1 MAMPTIRKLTL
12 TFTLSSLLLPVTG
25 YGQDGQRAHVH
36 GEAELQVAIE
46 GKTAE
51 LILRSP
57 AANLLG
63 FEHAP
68 QDSGQEQLVQET
80 RQWLEANAL
89 IQAPANDCTVSA
101 GTIHQMGGVDHDHGH
116 DHDHE
121 DGHSDSNV
129 PKENGH
135 SDFEVTQRL
144 DCGSDLSGTLSVP
157 LMKRFPGIDS
167 LSVDW
172 ITSTGQGHSELEAGE
187 TGLTLSR

>member
-1 MAMPTIRKLTL
+1 MAMPTARNLAF
-12 TFTLSSLLLPVTG
+12 TFTLSSLLLPVVG
-25 YGQDGQRAHVH
+25 YAQDGQRAHVH
-36 GEAELQVAIE
+36 GAAELQVAIE

-63 FEHAP
+63 FEHVP
-68 QDSGQEQLVQET
+68 RDSGQEAIRHEAV
-80 RQWLEANAL
+80 QWLETSAV
-89 IQAPANDCTVSA
+89 IQTPANDCTVSA
-101 GTIHQMGGVDHDHGH
+101 GTIHQMGGVDHDH
-116 DHDHE
+116 DH
-121 DGHSDSNV
+121 GHSDSNA

-157 LMKRFPGIDS
+157 LMERFPGIDS

>member
-1 MAMPTIRKLTL
+1 MAMPTARNLAF
-12 TFTLSSLLLPVTG
+12 TFTLSSLLLPVVG
-25 YGQDGQRAHVH
+25 YAQDGQRAHVH
-36 GEAELQVAIE
+36 GAAELQVAIE

-63 FEHAP
+63 FEHVP
-68 QDSGQEQLVQET
+68 RDSGQEAIRHEAV
-80 RQWLEANAL
+80 QWLETSAV
-89 IQAPANDCTVSA
+89 IQTPANDCTVSA
-101 GTIHQMGGVDHDHGH
+101 GTIHQMGGVDHDH
-116 DHDHE
+116 DH
-121 DGHSDSNV
+121 GHSDSNA